1 MIVTAWNNGQH
12 HSSGAGYGVKVN
24 PMDRDK
30 YFSHKWETILLKLE
44 GEHGFVEVNTNKKS
58 FWFGS
63 CRELISKDIGQW
75 LLRNDLAPWEKYNP
89 PKLNLEP
96 IKGNKFILRRP

>member
-44 GEHGFVEVNTNKKS
+44 GNTGLWRLILIRS
-58 FWFGS
+58 PFGS
-63 CRELISKDIGQW
+63 EVVE
-75 LLRNDLAPWEKYNP
+75 N
-89 PKLNLEP
+89 
-96 IKGNKFILRRP
+96 